1 VKNREEDKATFDSL
15 SYDYSKLS
23 DAVYIYTV
31 EMSLMQT
38 LKERMKKYMMN
49 LMLKNSVRKLRTK
62 YLSNARAP
70 LSSLPS

>member
-1 VKNREEDKATFDSL
+1 MKNREEDKATFDSL

-49 LMLKNSVRKLRTK
+49 LMLENIVRKLRTK
-62 YLSNARAP
+62 YLSNARAL